1 MLEVLRDPRFRRLF
15 GAQVVALL
23 GTGLAS
29 VALGL
34 LAYDLAG
41 AEAGVVLGMVFT
53 IKMVA
58 YVGIAPIATA
68 LFEQLPRRTVLVVLD
83 LIRAGVALCLPF
95 VTEVWQVYLLIFL
108 LQSASAGFTPMFQAV
123 LPDILPDEEQYTRAL
138 TLSRLAYDLENIL
151 SPTLAALLL
160 LVVSG
165 PVLFLGTGV
174 GFLASGLL
182 ILTVV
187 LPKPE
192 AKAAAPF
199 VERLTKGLRIYLAT
213 PRLRGLLALNFS
225 AAMAGA
231 MVLVNSVVL
240 VRVELGLPESA
251 LAWLMFFFGVGSM
264 AAALGL
270 PPLLN
275 KLSDRPV
282 MICGALFMVAG
293 PLVLS
298 VLTWGAG
305 LRFVSIAGAWFV
317 IGLGFSAVMTPSGRV
332 LRRSAHT
339 EDRAAVFAAQF
350 TLSHLCWLLS
360 YPLAGWGLAHYG
372 LQPALLGLACLA
384 FGGVLLALSVWP
396 KSDPSEVEHTH
407 DNLPR
412 DHPHLQGGTRRHSHP
427 LVIDADHPHW
437 GKHF

>member
-1 MLEVLRDPRFRRLF
+1 MLQVLRDPRFRRLF

-41 AEAGVVLGMVFT
+41 ADAGVVLGMVFT
-53 IKMVA
+53 IKMLA
-58 YVGIAPIATA
+58 YVVIAPIATA

-83 LIRAGVALCLPF
+83 LIRAGVALGLPF
-95 VTEVWQVYLLIFL
+95 VTEVWQVYVLIFL

-138 TLSRLAYDLENIL
+138 ALSRLAYDLENIL

-187 LPKPE
+187 LPKPA

-225 AAMAGA
+225 AAMVGA
-231 MVLVNSVVL
+231 MVLVNTVVL
-240 VRVELGLPESA
+240 VRVALGLPESA

-282 MICGALFMVAG
+282 MISGALLMVAG
-293 PLVLS
+293 LLVLS
-298 VLTWGAG
+298 LLTWGAG
-305 LRFVSIAGAWFV
+305 LRFVSIAVAWFV

-384 FGGVLLALSVWP
+384 FGGVLLALRLWP

-412 DHPHLQGGTRRHSHP
+412 DHPHLQGGTRRHSHT